1 MKNTRTPATTAAET
15 FPRNCSIGTL
25 LSLEDCPA
33 GSVAQAGL
41 ISKVKP

>member
-15 FPRNCSIGTL
+15 FPRNCAIGAP
-25 LSLEDCPA
+25 SFQEDLPI